1 MLRIADQ
8 IILQIV
14 LLFQRIAD
22 SIQTAVSFCICSCI
36 LTALVIGGNLCFNSA
51 LIELF
56 KVNAVDVVRCRYVL
70 EGIFKEF
77 KDLIR
82 TQLFMQMIGN
92 GFCRLIASRIF
103 AGRFRPY
110 FVSRI

>member
-14 LLFQRIAD
+14 LLFQR
-22 SIQTAVSFCICSCI
+22 VSFCIYSCI
-36 LTALVIGGNLCFNSA
+36 LTALVVGGNLCFNSA

-77 KDLIR
+77 KDFIR

-92 GFCRLIASRIF
+92 GFLRYS
-103 AGRFRPY
+103 
-110 FVSRI
+110 S

>member
-14 LLFQRIAD
+14 LLFQRVAD
-22 SIQTAVSFCICSCI
+22 SIQTAVSFCIYSCI

-56 KVNAVDVVRCRYVL
+56 KVNAVDVIRCGYVL
-70 EGIFKEF
+70 EAVLEEF
-77 KDLIR
+77 KDFIPDAALYADDR
-82 TQLFMQMIGN
+82 K
-92 GFCRLIASRIF
+92 RIL
-103 AGRFRPY
+103 RY
-110 FVSRI
+110 SS